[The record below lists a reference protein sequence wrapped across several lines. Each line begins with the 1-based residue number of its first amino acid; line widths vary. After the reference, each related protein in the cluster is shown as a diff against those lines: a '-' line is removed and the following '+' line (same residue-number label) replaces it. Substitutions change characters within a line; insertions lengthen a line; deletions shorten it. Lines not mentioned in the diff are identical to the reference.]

1 MDQNTFE
8 VMIYNIEKFARE
20 IFSSGME
27 AKFKV
32 RLMETLD
39 QIMKLG
45 QSQNIIWQPRIQS
58 SEFRP
63 SKRIKLDQDRNMD
76 LPNEIWSKVI
86 KYLPSNDVYQ
96 SLNLVSKR
104 FQCLALNSGVLRDV
118 KIERF
123 GYDKKDLDEKINF
136 LKNSSVPMKFFYDRT
151 IHKKEYLKAI
161 FVAQNLKSL
170 VIDLGGGRWFQ
181 LQKSVIKV
189 LKQSKSELEHLE
201 LHGLSLTPEVLIEI
215 SKIKTLKT
223 FRIHKADKVVI
234 TPEVVNA
241 FAENENQ
248 LENIEF
254 NDVNRDDGYDSDQE
268 ELSNELN
275 NTLNNLLQQKSS
287 TLKSLKYI
295 NWDSLGVTSTV
306 RLTNLKLCQK
316 VEEFCGELRAH
327 DIESLVK
334 LPRLKKLRLSKL
346 ENPKYL
352 FDNLNLSHLK
362 YLFVFGYSKW
372 SKNKDTICQEVPKH
386 YFPNLQRLFI
396 SESRVGLNE
405 DFFSNMIENA
415 PKLKS
420 IDFSG
425 AILPLSH
432 QFLYHFCKNSN
443 TFLCFDSK
451 DFEKFLLGNDINV
464 FGKYKR
470 LEKSYKEWSSNNPE
484 YSKLF

>member
-1 MDQNTFE
+1 
-8 VMIYNIEKFARE
+8 MITNIEKFAKE
-20 IFSSGME
+20 VFSSGTE
-27 AKFKV
+27 GKFQV
-32 RLMETLD
+32 RFMKTLD
-39 QIMKLG
+39 KIMKLG
-45 QSQNIIWQPRIQS
+45 KSQNIKWLPS
-58 SEFRP
+58 VESEKFMP
-63 SKRIKLDQDRNMD
+63 SKKIKLDLERKID
-76 LPNEIWSKVI
+76 LPNEIWCKI
-86 KYLPSNDVYQ
+86 FKNLPSKEVYQ

-104 FQCLALNSGVLRDV
+104 FQSLALNSGVLRIINIARMIFD
-118 KIERF
+118 EE
-123 GYDKKDLDEKINF
+123 DHDEKMNF
-136 LKNSSVPMKFFYDRT
+136 LKNSSVPIKFLYGRPISNKDFS
-151 IHKKEYLKAI
+151 KAI
-161 FVAQNLKSL
+161 SEAQNLKSL
-170 VIDLGGGRWFQ
+170 VFDSRGRNWFQ
-181 LQKSVIKV
+181 LRNAAT
-189 LKQSKSELEHLE
+189 LKQSKIELEHLE
-201 LHGLSLTPEVLIEI
+201 LHRISVTPQVLIEI

-223 FRIHKADKVVI
+223 FRILKQGKVVI

-248 LENIEF
+248 LEHIQF
-254 NDVNRDDGYDSDQE
+254 KDPHDLADVCIDDQE
-268 ELSNELN
+268 FCKELN
-275 NTLNNLLQQKSS
+275 KALNNFLKKKSS

-425 AILPLSH
+425 AILPVSY

>member
-8 VMIYNIEKFARE
+8 AMISNMEKFAKE
-20 IFSSGME
+20 IFSSGTE
-27 AKFKV
+27 VKFKV

-295 NWDSLGVTSTV
+295 NWDGMVGSTV
-306 RLTNLKLCQK
+306 PLTNLKLCQK
-316 VEEFCGELRAH
+316 LEEFCGGLREH
-327 DIESLVK
+327 GIESLAK
-334 LPRLKKLRLSKL
+334 LPRLKKLKL
-346 ENPKYL
+346 LDIENPKYL
-352 FDNLNLSHLK
+352 LDHLNLSHLQ
-362 YLFVFGYSKW
+362 YLFINGKGQSERHKETVY
-372 SKNKDTICQEVPKH
+372 QEVPKH

-396 SESRVGLNE
+396 HDPDVKLDE
-405 DFFSNMIENA
+405 DFFSNMIPNA

-420 IDFSG
+420 IHFSG
-425 AILPLSH
+425 AILPVSH
-432 QFLYHFCKNSN
+432 QFLYNFCKNSDI
-443 TFLCFDSK
+443 FLCFYSK
-451 DFEKFLLGNDINV
+451 YFEDFLLDSDINV

-470 LEKSYKEWSSNNPE
+470 LEKSYKVWRTNNPE
-484 YSKLF
+484 YSSF